1 MSSPFTHSA
10 AAVSAD
16 PAPPSPAGPPGT
28 LTARDLTVGFGDR
41 LVLDGIDLHVAPGRR
56 VGVIGENGVGK
67 STLLRLLAAAA
78 PPDSGSVEIAGT
90 VGYLAQEP
98 ELVGTLGQVMA
109 QALAPL
115 HAAVDDVEL
124 LSDRLASDPAAAA
137 AFAQRL
143 EWAQAHDA
151 WDADRRAELTLTS
164 LGLGAVDPDRPVT
177 ELSGGQR
184 SRLALAALLIA
195 DPDCLLLDEPTN
207 HLDEAALD
215 LLENHL
221 VGRPGVLVAV
231 SHDRAFLDRVCTDLF
246 DLDPRAGGTD
256 GRGGRRFGGTF
267 TDYLEHR
274 AAARRRWERTYADQ
288 QDRIA
293 RLRRAAAIDTDRIAH
308 NRGPRDNDKFIYA
321 FKGANVER
329 AHARRVHQ
337 AEHRLA
343 AAELAAV
350 PPPPAPLTFSGALT
364 GRPDGGST
372 DPEVVNVHELAVPGR
387 VAVPTLVVPN
397 GGRLLVTGANGSGKS
412 SLLGVLAGRV
422 APSRGSV
429 RVRARRVGL
438 LEQEVSFPA
447 PAESA
452 RAAFGRAT
460 GDRDPDG
467 ALLLAVGLLRAADL
481 DVPVGRLSVGQC
493 RRLALGI
500 LVALAPDLLLL
511 DEPTNHLSLTLA
523 SELEEAL
530 GSAPGA
536 VILASHDRWL
546 RRRWTGPEFALT
558 GAASAA

>member
-1 MSSPFTHSA
+1 MLSPFTHST

-16 PAPPSPAGPPGT
+16 PAPPSPAGLPGT

-41 LVLDGIDLHVAPGRR
+41 LVLDGIDLHVTPGRR

-67 STLLRLLAAAA
+67 STLLRLLAGAA

-124 LSDRLASDPAAAA
+124 LSDRLAFDPAVAA

-151 WDADRRAELTLTS
+151 WDADRRAGLTLTT

-207 HLDEAALD
+207 HLDEAAMD

-267 TDYLEHR
+267 SDYLDHR

-293 RLRRAAAIDTDRIAH
+293 RLRRDAAIDTDRVAH

-343 AAELAAV
+343 VAERTAV
-350 PPPPAPLTFSGALT
+350 PPPPALLRFTGALT
-364 GRPDGGST
+364 GRVDGAL
-372 DPEVVNVHELAVPGR
+372 DEPEVVRVQGLAVAGR
-387 VAVPTLVVPN
+387 VAVETLVVPAA
-397 GGRLLVTGANGSGKS
+397 GRLLITGANGSGKS
-412 SLLGVLAGRV
+412 SLLSVLAGRL
-422 APSRGSV
+422 APTAGSV
-429 RVRARRVGL
+429 SVRARRVGL
-438 LEQEVSFPA
+438 LDQDVSFPA

-467 ALLLAVGLLRAADL
+467 ALLVDVGLLRAADL
-481 DVPVGRLSVGQC
+481 DVPVGRLSVGQR

-500 LVALAPDLLLL
+500 LVARSPDLLLL

-523 SELEEAL
+523 SELEQAL

-536 VILASHDRWL
+536 VIVASHDRWL
-546 RRRWTGPEFALT
+546 RRRWTDPEFALT
-558 GAASAA
+558 GSPPAA